1 MTLYYVSVGSK
12 EYKVEISKDQY
23 KIDGKSI
30 QAALVELGER
40 GLFMLKHGAL
50 KRELHVQSQGNS
62 QYVVNA
68 SGKYA
73 LARVEK
79 SNGLARSKTS
89 KTTAGDLTAPISG
102 LVVTVNVKTD
112 DEVAEGD
119 VMVVLES
126 MKMQMLIKAPIS
138 GKVASVNVVP
148 GAQLSKGD
156 LLVKISS
163 DI

>member
-40 GLFMLKHGAL
+40 GLFMLKHGTL
-50 KRELHVQSQGNS
+50 KRELHVQAQGNS

-79 SNGLARSKTS
+79 SNGLARSKAG
-89 KTTAGDLTAPISG
+89 KAAAGDITAPISG
-102 LVVTVNVKTD
+102 LVVTVNAKTGA
-112 DEVAEGD
+112 EVVEGD

-138 GKVASVNVVP
+138 GVVETVSVQP
-148 GAQLSKGD
+148 GAQLAKGD
-156 LLVKISS
+156 LMVKIA
-163 DI
+163 

>member
-62 QYVVNA
+62 HYVVNA
-68 SGKYA
+68 NGKYA
-73 LARVEK
+73 LAKVEK
-79 SNGLARSKTS
+79 SNGLTRSKTS
-89 KTTAGDLTAPISG
+89 KAAAGDLTAPISG
-102 LVVTVNVKTD
+102 LVVTVKVNTG
-112 DEVAEGD
+112 DEVTEGD

-138 GKVASVNVVP
+138 GIVASVNVQP

-156 LLVKISS
+156 LMVKISS
-163 DI
+163 EI